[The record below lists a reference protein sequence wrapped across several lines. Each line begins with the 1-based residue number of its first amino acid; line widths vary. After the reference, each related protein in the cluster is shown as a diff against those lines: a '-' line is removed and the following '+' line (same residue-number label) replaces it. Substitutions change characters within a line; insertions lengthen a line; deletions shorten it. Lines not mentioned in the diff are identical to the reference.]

1 MNLVESLITSFLL
14 VTITELGDKTQLT
27 SIALSANSPRPLQT
41 FLGIIVGLTMVTILG
56 TIAGTVMALYIPTQ
70 IIQVV
75 GGAMFLIIGSYLI
88 LKYTRLNQINLNSED
103 QQNVDFKTP
112 FLKAFTVI
120 FLMEMGDKTQI
131 TVIILTALSYNPLFV
146 LIGGI
151 SALLLVNSIG
161 VFLGNKISKY
171 FSYRR
176 TAIFSGFLFIL
187 VGVWTFVIMILG

>member
-27 SIALSANSPRPLQT
+27 SIALSANSPKPLQT
-41 FLGIIVGLTMVTILG
+41 FLGIIVGLTMVTIFG
-56 TIAGTVMALYIPTQ
+56 TLAGTVMALYIPIQ

-75 GGAMFLIIGSYLI
+75 GGAIFLIIGSYLI
-88 LKYTRLNQINLNSED
+88 LKYIRLNQTNIISED
-103 QQNVDFKTP
+103 QQNMDYKTP
-112 FLKAFTVI
+112 FFKAFTVI

-131 TVIILTALSYNPLFV
+131 TVIILTALSYHPLFV

-151 SALLLVNSIG
+151 CALLLVNSIG
-161 VFLGNKISKY
+161 VLLGNKISKY

-187 VGVWTFVIMILG
+187 IGVWTFITMIFG